1 MSLEAPA
8 LKLAEAR
15 GMSPAPMNPEL
26 DPLAEA
32 VREMYGAC
40 DGLIALAEK
49 RHQEEI
55 AGKLRVG
62 KCLLV
67 DILLALRSGD

>member
-1 MSLEAPA
+1 
-8 LKLAEAR
+8 
-15 GMSPAPMNPEL
+15 MNPEL